1 MMTKPNIAIILRT
14 VGLEYDDRVR
24 KECIA
29 LSKIANL
36 KIFVTFENNVEE
48 EGFTSYGIPYKSF
61 KLTTREKIPSGKLLL
76 VKAFEFYFK
85 VKPYLKEFDLIWA
98 HEEYTF
104 LFPLL
109 APKDKFVW
117 DLHEIPAMFTKPVMK
132 RVFNFIEYK
141 SKAIIHANP
150 QRIKYLMTKGYIK
163 YFTKHSAIR
172 NFPDKNFLDS
182 RVLPKNYTEFKTWLD
197 NKDYVYLQ
205 GLTVADRF
213 PYNSIAS
220 VLDSTDLNIVVV
232 GTFEDLNELEK
243 LKNTY
248 GEAFNK
254 RVFFAGRVNQLA
266 IPAFLKDA
274 KFSIVLYNIN
284 DPNNRYCEANRF
296 YQAINYGIP
305 VIVGCNESMSD
316 IINEYNVGIA
326 LKSDGRD
333 LNDLKKSIV
342 SLLERYEYYKNNAII
357 HGSKFLWDEERIN
370 IIKYVEKA

>member
-1 MMTKPNIAIILRT
+1 MTKPNIAIVLRT

-36 KIFVTFENNVEE
+36 KIFVTFENNAEE
-48 EGFTSYGIPYKSF
+48 EGYTSYGIPYKSF
-61 KLTTREKIPSGKLLL
+61 KLTTRERIPSGKLLL
-76 VKAFEFYFK
+76 VKAFEFYLK

-104 LFPLL
+104 LFPLF
-109 APKDKFVW
+109 APKGKFVW
-117 DLHEIPAMFTKPVMK
+117 DLHEIPAMFTKPIMK
-132 RVFNFIEYK
+132 NFFNYIENK

-150 QRIKYLMTKGYIK
+150 QRIKYLIENAYIK
-163 YFTKHSAIR
+163 YPVKHSSIR
-172 NFPDKNFLDS
+172 NFPDNNFLDS
-182 RVLPKNYTEFKTWLD
+182 NVLPNNYTEFKEWLGD
-197 NKDYVYLQ
+197 KDYVYLQ

-220 VLDSTDLNIVVV
+220 VLDATDLNIVVV
-232 GTFEDLNELEK
+232 GTFEDIEALESLRNK
-243 LKNTY
+243 Y
-248 GEAFNK
+248 GEELNR

-266 IPAFLKDA
+266 IPAFLRDA
-274 KFSIVLYNIN
+274 KFSIVLYNID

-305 VIVGCNESMSD
+305 VIVGCNESMAD
-316 IINEYNVGIA
+316 IMNDYNVGIA

-333 LNDLKKSIV
+333 LDDLKNSII
-342 SLLERYEYYKNNAII
+342 SLQAQYDFYKNNATK
-357 HGSKFLWDEERIN
+357 HGSRFLWDETSLN
-370 IIKYVEKA
+370 IRQYVE